1 MISINEARAAFE
13 DELKKVFKSAGVPA
27 CQIHPLTERF
37 IDLVTAIRWEL
48 RKTDGR

>member
-1 MISINEARAAFE
+1 MSNVNEARAAYE
-13 DELKKVFKSAGVPA
+13 NELKKVFKSAGIPTHH
-27 CQIHPLTERF
+27 IYPLTERF